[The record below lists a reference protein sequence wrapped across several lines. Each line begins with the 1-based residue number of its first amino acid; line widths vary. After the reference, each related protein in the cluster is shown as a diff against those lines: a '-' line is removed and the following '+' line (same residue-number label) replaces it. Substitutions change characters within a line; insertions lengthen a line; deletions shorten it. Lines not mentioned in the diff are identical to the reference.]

1 MCLGIQPLKS
11 ASFLSRDPL
20 WREPFE
26 KPHDKCFFSTT
37 ANLVVTHARLT
48 HPTLQ
53 MELRSLD
60 NRPIDY
66 PSRTVSLFDSLLLNF
81 LVAQFST
88 RSAVSARNQEE
99 SLWRRPEEQKSRKK
113 NSKIISRFD
122 TASITCSCSSSSRK
136 IWRRSWWITSIK
148 SLVWNPDSGSLF
160 M

>member
-66 PSRTVSLFDSLLLNF
+66 SSLTVSLFDSLLLNF

-99 SLWRRPEEQKSRKK
+99 SRRIPLKKTGREQKSRKK

-122 TASITCSCSSSSRK
+122 TASITCSCSSSSSK
-136 IWRRSWWITSIK
+136 IWRRSW
-148 SLVWNPDSGSLF
+148 
-160 M
+160 